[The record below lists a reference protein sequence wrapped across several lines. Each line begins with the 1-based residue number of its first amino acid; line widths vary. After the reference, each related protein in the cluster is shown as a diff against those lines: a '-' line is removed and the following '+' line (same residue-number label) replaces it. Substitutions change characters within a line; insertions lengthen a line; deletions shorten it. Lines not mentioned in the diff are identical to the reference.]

1 VLLCRATAQPTA
13 AARGNHVRNNLKLL
27 YSLELC
33 SWCRGSARITN
44 IKLGGPQEPHISSS
58 TSTAFRN
65 ADSVASAD
73 LGLIGLAVMG
83 QNLIM
88 NMADHGFTIC
98 AFNRTVSKVDAFLAN
113 EAKGKSI
120 VGAKTVEEFVS
131 KLKSPRRVML
141 LVQAGKAVDDWIEKL
156 LPLLSEG
163 DIIIDG
169 GNSHFPDSNRRTQYL
184 NSKGLS
190 FVGSGVSGGEEGARY
205 GPSLMPGGNEAA
217 WPHIK
222 DIFQSI
228 AAKSDGEACCEW
240 VGDEGAGHYVKMV
253 HNGIEYGDMQLICE
267 AYDIMKRGLG
277 LSSKEIGDVFAKW
290 NKGVLDSFLIE
301 ITRDIMYYNDDDG
314 TALVEKILDK
324 AGQKGTGKWTAVNAL
339 DLGMPVTLIAESVLA
354 RCLSSI
360 KDERSVA
367 STKLEFISR
376 TTKFEGDKEQFLED
390 LEQALYASKIISYA
404 QGFMLMQEAAKE
416 FGWKLN
422 KPSIALMWRGGC
434 IIRSVFLKDITNAY
448 RQQPDLQNLLFDDF
462 FNKAIHKAQPGWR
475 DVVAKA
481 AILGIPTPAFS
492 TALSWFDGYRTKELP
507 ANLLQAQRDYFGAHT
522 FRIKPEAANAK
533 YEVGK
538 DIHVNWTGRGGNV
551 AASTYQ
557 A

>member
-1 VLLCRATAQPTA
+1 MSGPV
-13 AARGNHVRNNLKLL
+13 ARLANLQ
-27 YSLELC
+27 
-33 SWCRGSARITN
+33 
-44 IKLGGPQEPHISSS
+44 LGGAQQPRQPASNAMPPHTSDQASRYADNASS
-58 TSTAFRN
+58 AN
-65 ADSVASAD
+65 

-83 QNLIM
+83 QNLIL

-98 AFNRTVSKVDAFLAN
+98 AFNRTVSKVDRFLEN

-120 VGAKTVEEFVS
+120 VGAHTVEEFVS
-131 KLKSPRRVML
+131 KLKTPRRVML
-141 LVQAGKAVDDWIEKL
+141 LVQAGQAVDDWIEKL
-156 LPLLSEG
+156 LPLLEKG

-169 GNSHFPDSNRRTQYL
+169 GNSHFPDSNRRTKYL
-184 NSKGLS
+184 SSKGLR

-205 GPSLMPGGNEAA
+205 GPSIMPGGNEEA

-228 AAKSDGEACCEW
+228 SAKSDGEACCEW

-267 AYDIMKRGLG
+267 AYDIMKRALG
-277 LSSKEIGDVFAKW
+277 LSNKEIGDVLAKW
-290 NKGVLDSFLIE
+290 NQGVLDSFLIE
-301 ITRDIMYYNDDDG
+301 ITRDIMYFNDDDG
-314 TALVEKILDK
+314 KPLVEKILDQ

-339 DLGMPVTLIAESVLA
+339 DLGMPVTLIAEAVLA
-354 RCLSSI
+354 RCLSGI
-360 KDERSVA
+360 KPERVQASSKLQYVA
-367 STKLEFISR
+367 RGSG
-376 TTKFEGDKEQFLED
+376 KFEGNKEQFLED

-416 FGWKLN
+416 FNWKLN

-434 IIRSVFLKDITNAY
+434 IIRSVFLKDITAAY
-448 RQQPDLQNLLFDDF
+448 RKSPDLPNLLFDDF
-462 FNKAIHKAQPGWR
+462 FNKAIHTAQPGWR

-481 AILGIPTPAFS
+481 AELGIPTPAFS
-492 TALSWFDGYRTKELP
+492 TALSWFDGYRTKDLP

-522 FRIKPEAANAK
+522 FRIKPEFATEK
-533 YEVGK
+533 YPEGQ

-551 AASTYQ
+551 SASTYQ